1 MEYKTQMNST
11 KDDLFE
17 PIFMADDRHHVQGY
31 QEGFE
36 EGKRQGWYEGQNHG
50 RIHGAKLS
58 AEVSF
63 YHGFATTWKNLLQ
76 QDTQSKT
83 RKQLK
88 LLETLTGLIQTFPLE
103 DPQHRN
109 LEENM
114 EQIRAKF
121 RQVCSVLHISTDFH
135 GYINSPGQLSF

>member
-1 MEYKTQMNST
+1 MDNVG
-11 KDDLFE
+11 DDLFE
-17 PIFMADDRHHVQGY
+17 TIFMADDRHHIQGY
-31 QEGFE
+31 HEGFD
-36 EGKRQGWYEGQNHG
+36 EGKQQGWHEGQNHG

-63 YHGFATTWKNLLQ
+63 YSGFAVTWKYLLQ
-76 QDTQSKT
+76 NDMNSKA

-88 LLETLTGLIQTFPLE
+88 LLEMLTGLIQTFPLE
-103 DPQHRN
+103 DPQHKN
-109 LEENM
+109 LQENM

-121 RQVCSVLHISTDFH
+121 RQVCSLLHISTDFH